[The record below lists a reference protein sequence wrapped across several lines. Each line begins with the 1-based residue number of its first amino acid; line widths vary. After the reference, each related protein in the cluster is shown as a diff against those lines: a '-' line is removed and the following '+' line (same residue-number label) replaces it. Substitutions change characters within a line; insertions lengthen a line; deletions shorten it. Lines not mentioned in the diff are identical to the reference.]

1 MVGSLRVN
9 PNNTLIIASVQQ
21 FIHFQSIQ
29 SKNLY
34 IQVAIFGGS
43 SKGAIDIRS

>member
-9 PNNTLIIASVQQ
+9 PNNTLIIASLQQ
-21 FIHFQSIQ
+21 FIHFQTIQ
-29 SKNLY
+29 SKNLD
-34 IQVAIFGGS
+34 IQVARIAQG